1 MNKLNALTQGS
12 FLTNENM
19 SNHTSYGIGGP
30 AKAYVQ
36 PKDEVDL
43 ANILKFAEKNKIPT
57 FFVGSG
63 SNLLVSDDGIDGIV
77 IALAKS
83 LKKLVIK
90 GTTAYAQ
97 SGVMLG
103 KFVKECIS
111 RSLSGVESLIGV
123 PGTLGGALIMNAG
136 AFGSEISNYLQK
148 VTVMTT
154 SGELKQYN
162 ADDIDFSYRESSFKN
177 NEILISAEFELI
189 QSSKEVVIEKKSLA
203 SGGRKKSQPLRYRS
217 AGSIFKNPKEG
228 AAGFYIDKAG
238 LKGSK
243 SGDAEISPIHA
254 NFFVNHGN
262 AKASDVVKLI
272 RLAKNTVKQKFGITL
287 ELEVKTLGFKPGT
300 FKVWKKIKN

>member
-1 MNKLNALTQGS
+1 MDRLNALTQGS

-43 ANILKFAEKNKIPT
+43 ANILKFADEYKIPT

-83 LKKLVIK
+83 LKKLIIK

-148 VTVMTT
+148 ATVMTCLLYT
-154 SGELKQYN
+154 SPSPRDGLL
-162 ADDIDFSYRESSFKN
+162 SRMPSS
-177 NEILISAEFELI
+177 A
-189 QSSKEVVIEKKSLA
+189 
-203 SGGRKKSQPLRYRS
+203 
-217 AGSIFKNPKEG
+217 
-228 AAGFYIDKAG
+228 
-238 LKGSK
+238 
-243 SGDAEISPIHA
+243 
-254 NFFVNHGN
+254 
-262 AKASDVVKLI
+262 
-272 RLAKNTVKQKFGITL
+272 
-287 ELEVKTLGFKPGT
+287 
-300 FKVWKKIKN
+300 

>member
-1 MNKLNALTQGS
+1 MDKMIELMRIVEGPMLIDE
-12 FLTNENM
+12 LM
-19 SNHTSYGIGGP
+19 SKHTSYGIGGP

-43 ANILKFAEKNKIPT
+43 AKILKFAEKNKIPT

-77 IALAKS
+77 ITLGKS

-90 GTTAYAQ
+90 ENLVYAQ

-148 VTVMTT
+148 VTVMTM
-154 SGELKQYN
+154 SGKLKEYN
-162 ADDIDFSYRESSFKN
+162 ADDIDFSYRESCFIN

-189 QSSKEVVIEKKSLA
+189 QSSKKIVVEKKSLA

-243 SGDAEISPIHA
+243 
-254 NFFVNHGN
+254 
-262 AKASDVVKLI
+262 
-272 RLAKNTVKQKFGITL
+272 
-287 ELEVKTLGFKPGT
+287 
-300 FKVWKKIKN
+300 